1 MQGLWGDEGL
11 GTSSDLIAATEDAIK
26 DGADILSYSVGSSDD
41 TGTFRGDIFMAFM
54 NAGAL
59 MHSSSRLHGNF
70 RPPNSSTQD
79 KT

>member
-1 MQGLWGDEGL
+1 MQGLWGDEGF
-11 GTSSDLIAATEDAIK
+11 GTSSDLIAAIEDAIK

-59 MHSSSRLHGNF
+59 SAQF
-70 RPPNSSTQD
+70 F
-79 KT
+79 